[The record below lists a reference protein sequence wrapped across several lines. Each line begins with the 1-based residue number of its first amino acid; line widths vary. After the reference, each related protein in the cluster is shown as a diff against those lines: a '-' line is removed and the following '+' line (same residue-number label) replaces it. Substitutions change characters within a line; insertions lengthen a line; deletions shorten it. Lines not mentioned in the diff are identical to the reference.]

1 MTHAVCPPLS
11 RANRSPKRFRR
22 GSQLL
27 LWQAGALVCEDVT
40 TNPRVAVQDVELRE
54 WVLACLARKPAQ
66 RPTAEELVRALGE
79 VLQAH
84 GVDRSSVASGSIS
97 CSAFL

>member
-1 MTHAVCPPLS
+1 MCET
-11 RANRSPKRFRR
+11 RE
-22 GSQLL
+22 G
-27 LWQAGALVCEDVT
+27 AGC
-40 TNPRVAVQDVELRE
+40 AVQDVELRE
-54 WVLACLARKPAQ
+54 WILACLARKPAQ

>member
-1 MTHAVCPPLS
+1 ML
-11 RANRSPKRFRR
+11 
-22 GSQLL
+22 
-27 LWQAGALVCEDVT
+27 
-40 TNPRVAVQDVELRE
+40 QDVELRE

-79 VLQAH
+79 VLQSH

-97 CSAFL
+97 CNAFL